1 MKTQLAK
8 WGNSLALRIPAAFA
22 EEIRV
27 GEGTEVDVAVLRGRL
42 VITPAARAYSLE
54 ELVDGITAENRHDET
69 DWRGPVGREIW

>member
-8 WGNSLALRIPAAFA
+8 WGNSLALRIPSAFA

-27 GEGTEVDVAVLRGRL
+27 AEGTEVDVAVSRGRL
-42 VITPAARAYSLE
+42 VITPAARTYSLE

-69 DWRGPVGREIW
+69 DWGGAVGREVW